1 MRTIISILVLF
12 VATSISAQSGF
23 GVKGGLT
30 YNADEGLFKT
40 VDNTYQSKG
49 DGSMGYHLGVF
60 KRFNI
65 TGLYVQPE
73 ILYVNYKNNFESET
87 NRDVEV
93 QYKRIDV
100 PVSVG
105 TSIMSLGYIQA
116 GPVLS
121 YYFDDEI
128 DINEISKLEQDEIAL
143 GFQIGGG
150 VEFDRI
156 SVNLRYDFP
165 LGDRETEWVQ
175 NNDLNF
181 NTESSPKLL
190 HLSLGY
196 KF

>member
-1 MRTIISILVLF
+1 M
-12 VATSISAQSGF
+12 
-23 GVKGGLT
+23 
-30 YNADEGLFKT
+30 
-40 VDNTYQSKG
+40 
-49 DGSMGYHLGVF
+49 
-60 KRFNI
+60 
-65 TGLYVQPE
+65 
-73 ILYVNYKNNFESET
+73 
-87 NRDVEV
+87 
-93 QYKRIDV
+93 